1 MVKKE
6 LVLSNYQMF
15 RDFLKSKTCIDL
27 KEGRAYLI
35 NSRLRPLVSQFPCE
49 SVDDLIR
56 YAVTSDNQVAK
67 CAVIEAMT
75 THETKWFRDV
85 SPFEFLVKHIIP
97 EVVKSNNAEKRQ
109 INILSSGCS
118 TGQEPYSIAMAILEH
133 AIWMK
138 GITTTDIRITATDLS
153 QSVID
158 YAKRG
163 VYESIHICRG
173 LEDKYLNNYFK
184 LIQSG
189 DGSKPVYQVID
200 AVKSMVTFKKCNLV
214 DSRDC
219 NCAIRYDVIFCRN
232 VLIYFDDEYRVR
244 IINYFKKILRP
255 KGYIILGS
263 SEQIPS
269 GITDFKMQRFNNSIF
284 YQLTGSD
291 EDKQ

>member
-15 RDFLKSKTCIDL
+15 RDFLKSKTGIDL

-200 AVKSMVTFKKCNLV
+200 AVKSMVTFKK
-214 DSRDC
+214 
-219 NCAIRYDVIFCRN
+219 
-232 VLIYFDDEYRVR
+232 
-244 IINYFKKILRP
+244 
-255 KGYIILGS
+255 
-263 SEQIPS
+263 
-269 GITDFKMQRFNNSIF
+269 
-284 YQLTGSD
+284 
-291 EDKQ
+291 

>member
-1 MVKKE
+1 
-6 LVLSNYQMF
+6 
-15 RDFLKSKTCIDL
+15 
-27 KEGRAYLI
+27 
-35 NSRLRPLVSQFPCE
+35 
-49 SVDDLIR
+49 
-56 YAVTSDNQVAK
+56 
-67 CAVIEAMT
+67 
-75 THETKWFRDV
+75 
-85 SPFEFLVKHIIP
+85 
-97 EVVKSNNAEKRQ
+97 
-109 INILSSGCS
+109 
-118 TGQEPYSIAMAILEH
+118 
-133 AIWMK
+133 MK

-163 VYESIHICRG
+163 VYESIHIGRG